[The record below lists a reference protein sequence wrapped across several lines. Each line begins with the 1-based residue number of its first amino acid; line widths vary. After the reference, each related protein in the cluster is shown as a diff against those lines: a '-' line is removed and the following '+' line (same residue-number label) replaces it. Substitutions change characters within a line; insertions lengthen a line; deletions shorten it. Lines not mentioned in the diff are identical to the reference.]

1 MNKKLIVGLILTL
14 SFGAQAQTL
23 KDAKKKAEN
32 ERYELAKADF
42 KALIQKDPA
51 NVEYA
56 FSYGNLLWSLEDE
69 KGAIEQFK
77 AAAAKNPEDKLAQV
91 SGAKAIYL
99 SGDTT
104 TAGQQFQALLKST
117 KQKNVCVLMGVAET
131 YATGKIKNLPLAEAY
146 LKKVLVLEP
155 NNIQALQ
162 MLGDVILD
170 QSTSRVSEAVE
181 KYNQVL
187 KLEPT
192 NVVAIVK
199 KAFIYERVNNIDAAI
214 EGYEQAIKIDPNF
227 GPAYRH
233 MAEVQMSAKKD
244 YEKSAALWTKYLQLN
259 DDPEARYRYATSLF
273 VGKKYTEALAELD
286 KVEKA
291 GIINFY
297 TKRMIFYSMLES
309 NTTGDVAMLERTQN
323 VALEFFKLAP
333 EEKVIG
339 SDYNYMSQLYM
350 KLGKKQEAI
359 DILVKSVNKNKDA
372 GEQLATIG
380 NTAFKSK
387 DFKLAIAAYQAKWDA
402 MPDKFKGTEA
412 YELGRAY
419 YFDTDKNFK
428 MADSAFS
435 VLTRTNPSFALG
447 YFWKARALTQT
458 DLDVNK
464 RTYIAQPYYQLF
476 IDKLTDANKADA
488 SYKEY
493 IKEASLYLGDYYV
506 NSPAKD
512 AAKARIYWQQV
523 RDIDPANEQAKIYFK
538 MHP

>member
-1 MNKKLIVGLILTL
+1 
-14 SFGAQAQTL
+14 
-23 KDAKKKAEN
+23 
-32 ERYELAKADF
+32 
-42 KALIQKDPA
+42 
-51 NVEYA
+51 
-56 FSYGNLLWSLEDE
+56 
-69 KGAIEQFK
+69 
-77 AAAAKNPEDKLAQV
+77 LAQV

>member
-1 MNKKLIVGLILTL
+1 MNKKIIFGLLVTVSL
-14 SFGAQAQTL
+14 GANAQTL

-32 ERYELAKADF
+32 ERYELAKADY
-42 KALIQKDPA
+42 KALMQKEPA

-77 AAAAKNPEDKLAQV
+77 AAASKNPEDKLAMV

-99 SGDTT
+99 AGDTT
-104 TAGQQFQALLKST
+104 TAGQQFNAVLKAT
-117 KQKNVCVLMGVAET
+117 KQKNVCVLMAIAET
-131 YATGKIKNLPLAEAY
+131 YATGKIKNLVLAEAY
-146 LKKVLVLEP
+146 LKKALTIEP

-170 QSTSRVSEAVE
+170 QSTSRVSEAVD

-187 KLEPT
+187 KLEP
-192 NVVAIVK
+192 NNAVAIVK
-199 KAFIYERVNNIDAAI
+199 KAYIYERVGNIDAAI
-214 EGYEQAIKIDPNF
+214 EGYEQAYKIDPNF
-227 GPAYRH
+227 GPAYRYA
-233 MAEVQMSAKKD
+233 AEVQMSQKKD
-244 YEKSAALWTKYLQLN
+244 IEKSGTLWTKYLQLN
-259 DDPEARYRYATSLF
+259 DDPQARYRYATSLF
-273 VGKKYTEALAELD
+273 IGKKYAETLSELE

-291 GIINFY
+291 GIVNMF
-297 TKRMIFYSMLES
+297 TKRMKFYSLYEANS
-309 NTTGDVAMLERTQN
+309 AGDAAKFQEALTVAN
-323 VALEFFKLAP
+323 DFFANAAP
-333 EEKVIG
+333 EKLIG
-339 SDYNYMSQLYM
+339 SDYSYLSNIYA
-350 KLGKKQEAI
+350 KLGMNKEAVET
-359 DILVKSVNKNKDA
+359 LVKSKDKNKDA
-372 GEQLATIG
+372 ADQLTVIG

-387 DFKLAIAAYQAKWDA
+387 DFKTTILAYQAKWDA
-402 MPDKFKGTEA
+402 MPDKIKATDV

-435 VLTRTNPSFALG
+435 KLNQLSPSFALG
-447 YFWKARALTQT
+447 YFWKGRAQTQS
-458 DLDVNK
+458 DLDINK
-464 RTYIAQPYYQLF
+464 RTYVAQPSYQMF
-476 IDKLTDANKADA
+476 MDKLTDANKADA

-523 RDIDPANEQAKIYFK
+523 KAIDPANKQAEIYFK
-538 MHP
+538 THP

>member
-56 FSYGNLLWSLEDE
+56 YSYGNLLWSLEDE

-77 AAAAKNPEDKLAQV
+77 AAAAKNPEDKLAMV
-91 SGAKAIYL
+91 SGARAIYY

-117 KQKNVCVLMGVAET
+117 KQKNVCVLMGIAET
-131 YATGKIKNLPLAEAY
+131 YANGNIKNLPLAEAY

-170 QSTSRVSEAVE
+170 QSTTRVSEAVE

-199 KAFIYERVNNIDAAI
+199 KAFIYERVSNIDAAI

-233 MAEVQMSAKKD
+233 EAEVQMSAKKD

-259 DDPEARYRYATSLF
+259 DDPQARYRYATSLF

-291 GIINFY
+291 GIVNFY
-297 TKRMIFYSMLES
+297 TKRMKFYSMMESNPNADAMTLES
-309 NTTGDVAMLERTQN
+309 IQKIGN
-323 VALEFFKLAP
+323 EFFQMAP
-333 EEKVIG
+333 MDKTIG
-339 SDYNYMSQLYM
+339 SDYKYMSDLYM
-350 KLGKKQEAI
+350 KLGQKEEAI
-359 DILVKSVNKNKDA
+359 DILVKSIDKNKEA
-372 GEQLATIG
+372 GDQLATIG

-447 YFWKARALTQT
+447 YFWKARALTQS

-464 RTYIAQPYYQLF
+464 RTYIAQPQYQLF